1 MICWRSLDATDVC
14 EIGRYFSASDLLP
27 FLKIAVTL
35 AFFRLLEFGCC
46 RLIIEKYCGGLE
58 PVGRHT
64 YLETVVE
71 CHLALVI

>member
-1 MICWRSLDATDVC
+1 MQQMFVRLVDN
-14 EIGRYFSASDLLP
+14 LLP
-27 FLKIAVTL
+27 LTCYHFLKIAVTL
-35 AFFRLLEFGCC
+35 AFFRLLEFGYC

-71 CHLALVI
+71 CHLALVL